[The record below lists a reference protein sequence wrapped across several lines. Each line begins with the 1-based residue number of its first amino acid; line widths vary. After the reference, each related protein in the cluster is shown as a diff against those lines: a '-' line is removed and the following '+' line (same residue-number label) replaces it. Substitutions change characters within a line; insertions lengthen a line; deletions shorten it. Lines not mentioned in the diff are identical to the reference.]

1 MSLEIRADYSEQLL
15 FPVALEDYV
24 PADHLA
30 RLIRDVVDC
39 LDLPGLGFQERESLE
54 GRPSYSSDLLLK
66 VWLYGYVLRIRSSR
80 RLEQA
85 CRDHLGLVWLT
96 GRHAP
101 DHNTLWR
108 FFAHHRPVLKSLFKQ
123 VVQVA
128 AEAGMVG
135 MVLHAV
141 DGTKL
146 KARSSNRTGWHAAS
160 LQRALAKLDASI
172 DAGMREIDV
181 ADATESG
188 SLRLPAALTDAV
200 TRKAM
205 IQRKL
210 KELDRLKATH
220 HHPLEPDA
228 RMQQAGPERA
238 FGFNAQ
244 SVVDAKYGIVVAET
258 VVEQENDC
266 NLLVPMVEEVQ
277 SMLGATATDTVA
289 DKGYASSEELGR
301 VAARGL
307 EVTVALPKPLQ
318 EEGAG
323 PYAASQ
329 FTYDAAANVMICPR
343 KVALPFLQKKKRT
356 EGFTVNVYQCQSAGT
371 CPVRWECSKNKQGRL
386 VSINPYYPAI
396 EQQQQRHRDPVH
408 REHLRRRKDL
418 IELVFAQV
426 KEHEG
431 FRRWT
436 VRGLKKVRAQWSF
449 LMTAY
454 NLKKLYTLWKKNIF
468 RMPEISG
475 FGTGSCYGI
484 RG

>member
-15 FPVALEDYV
+15 FPAALEDYV
-24 PADHLA
+24 PSDHLA
-30 RLIRDVVDC
+30 RFIRDVVDC
-39 LDLPGLGFQERESLE
+39 LDLPGLGFPDRASLE

-108 FFAHHRPVLKSLFKQ
+108 FFADHRPALKSLFKQ

-160 LQRALAKLDASI
+160 LQRVLAKLDASI
-172 DAGMREIDV
+172 EAGMREIDV
-181 ADATESG
+181 AESTESG
-188 SLRLPAALTDAV
+188 SLRLPAALTDAI

-205 IQRKL
+205 IQQKL
-210 KELDRLKATH
+210 QELDRRNARH
-220 HHPLEPDA
+220 HHPLEPEA

-244 SVVDAKYGIVVAET
+244 SVVDAKHGIAVAET
-258 VVEQENDC
+258 VVAQENDF
-266 NLLVPMVEEVQ
+266 NLLVPMVEEVR

-289 DKGYASSEELGR
+289 DKGYASSAELGR
-301 VAARGL
+301 LEDRGL
-307 EVTVALPKPLQ
+307 EATVALPKSLQ
-318 EEGAG
+318 EEAG

-343 KVALPFLQKKKRT
+343 GIRLPFLQKKQRE
-356 EGFTVNVYQCQSAGT
+356 EGFTVDVYQCQSAGT
-371 CPVRWECSKNKQGRL
+371 CPVRSECCTNKQGRL
-386 VSINPYYPAI
+386 VSINPHYPAI
-396 EQQQQRHRDPVH
+396 QKQQQKHRDPVH
-408 REHLRRRKDL
+408 REHLKRRKDL

-436 VRGLKKVRAQWSF
+436 VRGLKKVQAQWSF

-454 NLKKLYTLWKKNIF
+454 NLKKLYTLWKKNSF
-468 RMPEISG
+468 RMPERSG
-475 FGTGSCYGI
+475 CGTGFCYGI

>member
-1 MSLEIRADYSEQLL
+1 MSLEIRADYSEQWL
-15 FPVALEDYV
+15 FPEALEDYV

-30 RLIRDVVDC
+30 RFLRDVVDS
-39 LDLPGLGFQERESLE
+39 LDLPGLGFAERESLE

-66 VWLYGYVLRIRSSR
+66 AWLYGYLLRIRSSR

-108 FFAHHRPVLKSLFKQ
+108 FFAQHRPVLKSLFKQ
-123 VVQVA
+123 VVEVA

-141 DGTKL
+141 DGTRI

-160 LQRALAKLDASI
+160 LERVLSKLDASI
-172 DAGMREIDV
+172 EAGMREIDV
-181 ADATESG
+181 AEATETG
-188 SLRLPAALTDAV
+188 SLCLPAALTDALA
-200 TRKAM
+200 RKAM

-210 KELDRLKATH
+210 KELARRDATH

-228 RMQQAGPERA
+228 RMLQAGPERA

-266 NLLVPMVEEVQ
+266 NLLVPMLEEVHT
-277 SMLGATATDTVA
+277 MLGAAATDTVA
-289 DKGYASSEELGR
+289 DKGYASSEEFSRL
-301 VAARGL
+301 AAQGW
-307 EVTVALPKPLQ
+307 EATVALPKPLQ
-318 EEGAG
+318 EDGAG

-329 FTYDAAANVMICPR
+329 FTYDAAKNVMVCPR
-343 KVALPFLQKKKRT
+343 KVALPFLQQKKRK
-356 EGFTVNVYQCQSAGT
+356 EGYTVNVYQCQGAET
-371 CPVRWECSKNKQGRL
+371 CPVRWECSKNKHGRL
-386 VSINPYYPAI
+386 VSINPYHPAI
-396 EQQQQRHRDPVH
+396 AQQQQRHRDPVH
-408 REHLRRRKDL
+408 RDHLRRRKEL

-436 VRGLKKVRAQWSF
+436 VRGLKKVRPQWSF

-454 NLKKLYTLWKKNIF
+454 NLKKLYTLWKKKIF
-468 RMPEISG
+468 RMPEKSS
-475 FGTGSCYGI
+475 FGTGFCCETSG
-484 RG
+484 